1 MSDIDIDEADE
12 ATLKRELLK
21 MDVRLR
27 YKQLWW
33 EHPRNAAVVL
43 GVIVALVAAVSGV
56 LGFKIGSTP
65 QQIVATVHLDQP
77 LVKGQ

>member
-1 MSDIDIDEADE
+1 MSDD
-12 ATLKRELLK
+12 LKEQLL
-21 MDVRLR
+21 RLDALLR
-27 YKQLWW
+27 RKQLWW

-43 GVIVALVAAVSGV
+43 GVVVAFVAAVSGL

-77 LVKGQ
+77 VVVKGQ